1 MSTVTLS
8 QDQAKVLNSLMDWH
22 KSEDKNRFIS
32 LGGYAG
38 TGKTTLISF
47 LRKLLHKEKENL
59 KVAFCS
65 YTGKATRVLQNKL
78 AANEALFQGDT
89 VGTIHSLIYSPMV
102 DDKENIIGWDKKD
115 TIDADLIIVD
125 EGSMVDQFIWNDLLG
140 YDLPII
146 VVGDHG
152 QLPPINGNFNLMEN
166 PILLLDKIHRQSLEN
181 PIIKVSIYARE
192 YGKIPEG
199 TFGDSVIKIKKNS
212 YQILQFI

>member
-78 AANEALFQGDT
+78 AANEALFQGEGGEDC
-89 VGTIHSLIYSPMV
+89 VDISGDIGDVYHIYLF
-102 DDKENIIGWDKKD
+102 
-115 TIDADLIIVD
+115 A
-125 EGSMVDQFIWNDLLG
+125 
-140 YDLPII
+140 
-146 VVGDHG
+146 
-152 QLPPINGNFNLMEN
+152 
-166 PILLLDKIHRQSLEN
+166 
-181 PIIKVSIYARE
+181 
-192 YGKIPEG
+192 
-199 TFGDSVIKIKKNS
+199 GDSA
-212 YQILQFI
+212 